1 MYFKQ
6 IIRSHIL
13 SIKRMSLRISANERL
28 KNWIT
33 VLLHTMDFLDED
45 FKCSFIILPF
55 PFSIVLKGFVAEHSF
70 QFYRILLIECVDWD
84 KTFCFNI
91 HLMGLQVHQ
100 GIELTAA
107 IETSWAELWN
117 LHNILDWKFTL
128 NSLSHSSLPINV
140 PTYIPLY
147 IIDIDEIDLVW

>member
-1 MYFKQ
+1 
-6 IIRSHIL
+6 
-13 SIKRMSLRISANERL
+13 
-28 KNWIT
+28 
-33 VLLHTMDFLDED
+33 
-45 FKCSFIILPF
+45 
-55 PFSIVLKGFVAEHSF
+55 
-70 QFYRILLIECVDWD
+70 
-84 KTFCFNI
+84 
-91 HLMGLQVHQ
+91 MGLQVHQ

-140 PTYIPLY
+140 PTFIPLY